1 MQVWPRGSVALFI
14 AVSSFYVLVSLAL
27 GLIISATSATAAEAV
42 QKSVLFSIPLVQLFS
57 AASAAS
63 ISGELDQVRSYATAI
78 GINKADVTP
87 ALIDASHTRCLKVHP
102 YVVDDTDEMLS
113 MLEMGVDGI
122 FTNRPDRLG
131 SAIGQANQRKVGES
145 GCTAVAH

>member
-1 MQVWPRGSVALFI
+1 MYPGIEADIVGLLKKHGISVGNAAMPGVFIESFSPMSLLAVHALD
-14 AVSSFYVLVSLAL
+14 S
-27 GLIISATSATAAEAV
+27 
-42 QKSVLFSIPLVQLFS
+42 SIPLVQLFS

-145 GCTAVAH
+145 GCTAAAH